1 MSTDLNP
8 QPPASPIRLS
18 PISNLKSKIASFYH
32 KYEKYEGM
40 TIFGVGFIWD
50 SLTMTR
56 VDNMIDN
63 LILLFYLIIIAVM
76 IILTLRRQCGA
87 VHPKWIQ
94 KIESRF
100 LWAMQFCFGG
110 LFSSYVI
117 FYFKSASWSRTQFFF
132 LILICLWVGNEF
144 LQQRMK
150 NRELLAV
157 LYCFCLFSFF
167 AFFLPVIL
175 HEVGVWIFILAGL
188 CSLVL
193 SFTVFGIGLRAN
205 PMEWRR
211 NMTRIAVCI
220 CSIWLTV
227 NVLYFLNL
235 IPPVPL
241 ALKSDSAGIYHRV
254 VHTSAGYELQYVA
267 PPFYRFW
274 RKWDNPF
281 YYTKG
286 ESIYCFTAIF
296 APGKVRVPVRH
307 VWSVQTANGWKQ
319 TDQIAFQIFGGR
331 EGGYRGYTVKHGV
344 KPGEWRVEVQTFR
357 GQTLGRIDFTVL
369 PSAEPHPPLETKL
382 IE

>member
-1 MSTDLNP
+1 
-8 QPPASPIRLS
+8 
-18 PISNLKSKIASFYH
+18 
-32 KYEKYEGM
+32 
-40 TIFGVGFIWD
+40 
-50 SLTMTR
+50 
-56 VDNMIDN
+56 
-63 LILLFYLIIIAVM
+63 
-76 IILTLRRQCGA
+76 
-87 VHPKWIQ
+87 
-94 KIESRF
+94 
-100 LWAMQFCFGG
+100 
-110 LFSSYVI
+110 
-117 FYFKSASWSRTQFFF
+117 
-132 LILICLWVGNEF
+132 
-144 LQQRMK
+144 
-150 NRELLAV
+150 
-157 LYCFCLFSFF
+157 
-167 AFFLPVIL
+167 
-175 HEVGVWIFILAGL
+175 
-188 CSLVL
+188 
-193 SFTVFGIGLRAN
+193 
-205 PMEWRR
+205 MEWRR
-211 NMTRIAVCI
+211 NMTRIAACI
-220 CSIWLTV
+220 CSIWLTI